1 MRVLVCSDELGG
13 LSSAAAGRC
22 LAEGWSDRRTAVVPV
37 GEAGA
42 GFVTSVADRLGA
54 PAEPVVVDDRV
65 GLRTQGGALV
75 AVALPGP
82 GVGEGPVPY
91 AAGSGPLG
99 RLVAETLPEAGT
111 LLVDL
116 VSDDLHDGG
125 AGFLAALGAEADVD
139 LTGGVAGLAGL
150 SRLDLD
156 AVRRRFAAIDLV
168 GVVPGTRLSAP
179 LLGLRGITSVRG
191 RAAGEDAE
199 PLLAADAALQRLA
212 DLAGAGLGRALGAG
226 LGATPGAGACGG
238 TGLAVL
244 ALGGRLT
251 SGPELAL
258 GAITGPVDLVVTGCS
273 VFDFAH
279 RGGGVVAA
287 AAALAGRLLAPCVV
301 VAGEVLIGAREM
313 RTMGIEAAYAVH
325 PDGADGTGALVT
337 LAEVTSTAQRVA
349 RTWRW

>member
-1 MRVLVCSDELGG
+1 MRVLVCSDVVGG
-13 LSSAAAGRC
+13 LSSAAASRC
-22 LAEGWSDRRTAVVPV
+22 LAEGWPGRGTAVVPL

-42 GFVTSVADRLGA
+42 GFVAACADRLGA
-54 PAEPVVVDDRV
+54 SEEPVVVGERV
-65 GLRTQGGALV
+65 GVRTHAGPLT

-82 GVGEGPVPY
+82 GVGEGPLPY
-91 AAGSGPLG
+91 ATSSQPLG
-99 RLVAETLPEAGT
+99 LLVAETLPDAGT

-116 VSDDLHDGG
+116 VSDDVHDGG
-125 AGFLAALGAEADVD
+125 AGFLAAVGADADVD
-139 LTGGVAGLAGL
+139 LLGGVEGLAGL
-150 SRLDLD
+150 SRLDLNEPRQRL
-156 AVRRRFAAIDLV
+156 AGLDLV
-168 GVVPGTRLSAP
+168 GVVPGPQVSTP

-199 PLLAADAALQRLA
+199 PLLAADARLQRLA
-212 DLAGAGLGRALGAG
+212 DLVGPGLGSM
-226 LGATPGAGACGG
+226 PGAGACGG

-251 SGPELAL
+251 SGPELGL
-258 GAITGPVDLVVTGCS
+258 GSITGPVDLVVTGCS

-287 AAALAGRLLAPCVV
+287 AATLASRLLAPCVV

-325 PDGADGTGALVT
+325 ESAQPSGEALVT
-337 LAEVTSTAQRVA
+337 PDELAATACRVA

>member
-1 MRVLVCSDELGG
+1 MVCSDELGG
-13 LSSAAAGRC
+13 LSSAAAGRY
-22 LAEGWSDRRTAVVPV
+22 LARGWDGRATAVVPV

-54 PAEPVVVDDRV
+54 AAEPVVLGDRV
-65 GLRTQGGALV
+65 GVRTQARALT

-82 GVGEGPVPY
+82 GVGEGPLPY
-91 AAGSGPLG
+91 AASSLPLG
-99 RLVAETLPEAGT
+99 RLVAETLPDGGT

-116 VSDDLHDGG
+116 VSDDVHDGG
-125 AGFLAALGAEADVD
+125 AGLLAALGAEADVD

-150 SRLDLD
+150 SRLDLSLPLERLGD
-156 AVRRRFAAIDLV
+156 LDLV
-168 GVVPGTRLSAP
+168 GVVPSTRTTTP

-191 RAAGEDAE
+191 RAAEEDAE
-199 PLLAADAALQRLA
+199 PLLAADASLQRLA
-212 DLAGAGLGRALGAG
+212 DLAGSG

-238 TGLAVL
+238 TALAVL

-258 GAITGPVDLVVTGCS
+258 GGISGPVDLVVTGCS

-325 PDGADGTGALVT
+325 EAARTAGDPAAGGAGGAVTPDELTAA
-337 LAEVTSTAQRVA
+337 AERVA

>member
-1 MRVLVCSDELGG
+1 M
-13 LSSAAAGRC
+13 
-22 LAEGWSDRRTAVVPV
+22 VPV

-42 GFVTSVADRLGA
+42 GFVTATADRLGV
-54 PAEPVVVDDRV
+54 PAEPVVVGDRV
-65 GLRTQGGALV
+65 GLRAQGRVAHRRDPARARRGGGA
-75 AVALPGP
+75 
-82 GVGEGPVPY
+82 VPY
-91 AAGSGPLG
+91 AASSLPLG
-99 RLVAETLPEAGT
+99 RLVAAALPDGGA

-116 VSDDLHDGG
+116 VGDDVHDGG

-139 LTGGVAGLAGL
+139 LTAGVAGLDGI

-156 AVRRRFAAIDLV
+156 APRRRLAGLDLV
-168 GVVPGTRLSAP
+168 GVVPGAQLSTP

-191 RAAGEDAE
+191 RAAGEDART
-199 PLLAADAALQRLA
+199 AARRRRGPPTA
-212 DLAGAGLGRALGAG
+212 GRARRARPGRDA
-226 LGATPGAGACGG
+226 GAGACGG

-258 GAITGPVDLVVTGCS
+258 GGVAGPVDLVVTGCS

-301 VAGEVLIGAREM
+301 VAGRGPHRRAGDAHDGDRGGVRGPRVRAGRGRRGA
-313 RTMGIEAAYAVH
+313 GH
-325 PDGADGTGALVT
+325 PRRAGGDRGAGSPARGAGDPAT
-337 LAEVTSTAQRVA
+337 LPPASGVGVRCPTDLP
-349 RTWRW
+349 